1 MKRQS
6 YVYIIHC
13 KQLNTIKIGYSD
25 SPFAR
30 LSQLQMG
37 NSSELSLLS
46 LFKGGKKEEA
56 SLHDIFQFNKVRGE
70 WFSVDDNLIEK
81 LLAYQADMIAE
92 DLGRE
97 ELDFF
102 DLIDNARGAEN
113 NLQEVGEM
121 CRTSI
126 VTLFQALVEMSQY
139 VPKDKLAL
147 LMPKI
152 IELYKQTSVTNH
164 DP

>member
-25 SPFAR
+25 NPFAR

-102 DLIDNARGAEN
+102 DLIDNARGAED
-113 NLQEVGEM
+113 NLKEM
-121 CRTSI
+121 CDLSQDRLYDIFAFIIEIAAYIPVDKIPAVTSR
-126 VTLFQALVEMSQY
+126 AAKLVE
-139 VPKDKLAL
+139 
-147 LMPKI
+147 
-152 IELYKQTSVTNH
+152 TVTNK
-164 DP
+164 PA

>member
-1 MKRQS
+1 MSRQS
-6 YVYIIHC
+6 YVYIIQC

-25 SPFAR
+25 NPFAR

-102 DLIDNARGAEN
+102 DLMDNARGVEN
-113 NLQEVGEM
+113 NLQEVGKM
-121 CRTSI
+121 CRTNLI
-126 VTLFQALVEMSQY
+126 TTFQVVVELAQY
-139 VPKDKLAL
+139 IPKDKMPLI
-147 LMPKI
+147 MPKI
-152 IELYKQTSVTNH
+152 IELFTS
-164 DP
+164 PA

>member
-25 SPFAR
+25 NPFAR

-70 WFSVDDNLIEK
+70 WFSVDDSLIEK
-81 LLAYQADMIAE
+81 ILSYQADIIAE

-102 DLIDNARGAEN
+102 DLIDNARGVEN
-113 NLQEVGEM
+113 KLHELRSFYSKLISDLAVFIIGLISELGQGLSKEQIENIEE
-121 CRTSI
+121 
-126 VTLFQALVEMSQY
+126 LFKHFLNKYQ
-139 VPKDKLAL
+139 P
-147 LMPKI
+147 
-152 IELYKQTSVTNH
+152 
-164 DP
+164 

>member
-102 DLIDNARGAEN
+102 DLIDNARGVED
-113 NLQEVGEM
+113 NLQEVGKM
-121 CRTSI
+121 CRTNT

-139 VPKDKLAL
+139 VPKDKLSL

-152 IELYKQTSVTNH
+152 VELFKQTSVA
-164 DP
+164 

>member
-1 MKRQS
+1 MSKQS

-70 WFSVDDNLIEK
+70 WFSVDDKLIEK

-102 DLIDNARGAEN
+102 DLIDNAKGVED
-113 NLQEVGEM
+113 NLQKMYDLSQESLYDIFAFIIEISAYIPVDK
-121 CRTSI
+121 I
-126 VTLFQALVEMSQY
+126 PAVTARAAKLVETITHK
-139 VPKDKLAL
+139 PA
-147 LMPKI
+147 
-152 IELYKQTSVTNH
+152 
-164 DP
+164 

>member
-102 DLIDNARGAEN
+102 DLIDNAKGVEN
-113 NLQEVGEM
+113 RLQELKDFYRKLIGDLAVFVIGLISELGQGLSKEQ
-121 CRTSI
+121 TAK
-126 VTLFQALVEMSQY
+126 TEKLFKHFLDEYQ
-139 VPKDKLAL
+139 P
-147 LMPKI
+147 
-152 IELYKQTSVTNH
+152 
-164 DP
+164 